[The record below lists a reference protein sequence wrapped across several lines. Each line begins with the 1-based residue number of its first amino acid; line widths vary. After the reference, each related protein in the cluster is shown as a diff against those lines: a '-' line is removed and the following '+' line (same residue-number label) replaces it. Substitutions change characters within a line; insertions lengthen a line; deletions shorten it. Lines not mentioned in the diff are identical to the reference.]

1 MGTLITY
8 RRDKCATQLHHVHH
22 HQNPALFT
30 TITVTCFCRILN
42 RQHSGAKLP
51 WIIWL
56 KRQTCVL
63 NGQYVTMCSSVC
75 KTAFHHAG
83 FSRQTFIQHHL
94 PVKRR
99 MEVRF
104 RWALLTRFQ
113 TNQGHRASCRK
124 KWGLAAT
131 DMCPCGKCRTMSH
144 TVNSPQT
151 KLEGGLQW
159 LHSADDIAEGW

>member
-1 MGTLITY
+1 MCNSTPP
-8 RRDKCATQLHHVHH
+8 CASSPEPGALHHYHGY
-22 HQNPALFT
+22 L
-30 TITVTCFCRILN
+30 FCRILN
-42 RQHSGAKLP
+42 HQHSGAKLP

-99 MEVRF
+99 MEVH
-104 RWALLTRFQ
+104 WALLTRFQ

-144 TVNSPQT
+144 TINSPQT